1 MCPRNCILAHDP
13 ARQALPPKGQLCPS
27 QDDDDGDGDDDGGDY
42 DNEGGHDLCDD
53 DDRDDNGGAV
63 VCGRWTVHSVA
74 HFFAVS
80 VPFQW
85 GTQSHCG
92 SHHFP
97 HLRAQHCPGVDVN
110 ALDQD
115 NHPVFCAVCF
125 LYLQVSLLISEDDL

>member
-1 MCPRNCILAHDP
+1 MYPPNCILAHDP
-13 ARQALPPKGQLCPS
+13 ARQALPPKGQLWPI
-27 QDDDDGDGDDDGGDY
+27 QDDDDGDGDDDGG
-42 DNEGGHDLCDD
+42 GIDLCDD

-92 SHHFP
+92 SHYFP
-97 HLRAQHCPGVDVN
+97 HLHCSAQYCPSVDVN

-115 NHPVFCAVCF
+115 NHPELCAVCF
-125 LYLQVSLLISEDDL
+125 LYLQFSLLISEDDL